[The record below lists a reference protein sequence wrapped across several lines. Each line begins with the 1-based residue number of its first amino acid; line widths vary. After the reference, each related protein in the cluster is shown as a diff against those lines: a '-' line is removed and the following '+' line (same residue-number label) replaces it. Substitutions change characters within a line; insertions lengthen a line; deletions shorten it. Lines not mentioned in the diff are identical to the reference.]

1 MYKNKERYFS
11 PQEVEAIFQRAS
23 RLSLNLPED
32 YVSYSQLISIAEEIG
47 ISSLAINVAI
57 LDSQSALRNSNP
69 APTLTRIE
77 SSNYEV
83 FALSWLKTILRILT
97 FTIFITLS
105 WKLILSSFELLQQHI
120 TIFLQPI
127 SSTSSLN
134 INNIA
139 LAIFYYLGVIIIAVS
154 KFFLQ
159 LLFITIFN

>member
-1 MYKNKERYFS
+1 M
-11 PQEVEAIFQRAS
+11 
-23 RLSLNLPED
+23 
-32 YVSYSQLISIAEEIG
+32 
-47 ISSLAINVAI
+47 AI